1 MQIKPDS
8 SVTHN
13 NFQGG
18 ECQTRG
24 AEIHGLTPDFWPAS
38 QNQLQRHFWC
48 GILESS
54 CRNLLFAWEQSQP
67 CKEKPFSHWCGQRDL
82 GNHHKIWGC
91 LSISWNHGIGN
102 GALLPFPGALPAWAG
117 WHSWSSLNPGAA
129 ALGQRT
135 GLGFQVGEM
144 ICKSR
149 AQPKAG
155 TVQRCWHPGGTE
167 RTAWA
172 AEGRRTG
179 KVCEQ
184 GAM

>member
-48 GILESS
+48 GILASS

-91 LSISWNHGIGN
+91 LSSSWN
-102 GALLPFPGALPAWAG
+102 PWDWEWCPAAF
-117 WHSWSSLNPGAA
+117 SRSSACMGRLAQLEFTESRGGSTGTNH
-129 ALGQRT
+129 RT
-135 GLGFQVGEM
+135 GIPSWRNDLQKQSSAQSRHCAEVLASRRHRENSLGSRGEENR
-144 ICKSR
+144 KSL
-149 AQPKAG
+149 
-155 TVQRCWHPGGTE
+155 
-167 RTAWA
+167 
-172 AEGRRTG
+172 
-179 KVCEQ
+179 
-184 GAM
+184 